1 MELISAD
8 RLAEVLF
15 TEPAQEIRKLEM
27 RDHYEIDRELF
38 DAWKSGDT
46 ATVATTMAGHR
57 EGSRKREARGFEY
70 RRVRLVSEPLSE
82 YQRMAI
88 EIANPAE
95 RLRWLPRP
103 QASALALPVNDC
115 LIRNDL
121 VIFILLDGENQQA
134 GCQLSTDPGV
144 VKSCNEA
151 FERAWACG
159 IPNGEYQP

>member
-1 MELISAD
+1 MELISTD
-8 RLAEVLF
+8 RLSEVLF
-15 TEPAQEIRKLEM
+15 TEPAQEIRKLEL

-38 DAWKSGDT
+38 DAWKSGDEE
-46 ATVATTMAGHR
+46 TVATTVTGTR
-57 EGSRKREARGFEY
+57 EDSRKREARGFGY
-70 RRVRLVSEPLSE
+70 RRVRVVSEPLSE

-88 EIANPAE
+88 EIANPSE
-95 RLRWLPRP
+95 QLRWLPRP

-144 VKSCNEA
+144 IRFCNEA
-151 FERAWACG
+151 FERAWDRA
-159 IPNGEYQP
+159 IPNGDYQP

>member
-1 MELISAD
+1 MELISTD
-8 RLAEVLF
+8 RLSEVLF
-15 TEPAQEIRKLEM
+15 TEPAQEIRKLEL

-38 DAWKSGDT
+38 DAWKSGDEE
-46 ATVATTMAGHR
+46 TVATTMAGSR
-57 EGSRKREARGFEY
+57 EDSRKREARGFEY
-70 RRVRLVSEPLSE
+70 RRVRVISEPLSE

-103 QASALALPVNDC
+103 RASTLALPVNDC

-134 GCQLSTDPGV
+134 GCQLSTDPAV
-144 VKSCNEA
+144 IRFCNEA
-151 FERAWACG
+151 FDHAWDHA